1 MSVIIQKMEKT
12 KEKSKINFAQKKN
25 RSMLASFIIGGIVFV
40 IFIFPLYWMIVTA
53 LKTQV
58 EIFSIPTPLWPKD
71 LTLDAFKDQLSAS
84 GDTLR
89 GFKNS
94 MIIACG
100 ATFISTVL
108 AIPAAFGLA
117 RFKFKARKWLI
128 LFFLITQMLPST
140 LVLTSLYIM
149 FAKMKILN
157 TYLAPILADA
167 TLGIPFSIIILRTYF
182 VSIPKELDEAA
193 NIDGCNHLQSFLKI
207 MLPIAKPGVVVAAVF
222 SFVYAWG
229 DLIYGITFITNPN
242 MRPITS
248 SIYNYVQQYQT
259 LWNSTMAFGMIA
271 ISPVVLI
278 FIFMQ
283 KYIVSGLT
291 NGAVK
296 A

>member
-1 MSVIIQKMEKT
+1 MKKETKNKII
-12 KEKSKINFAQKKN
+12 
-25 RSMLASFIIGGIVFV
+25 LLIIGAIVFV
-40 IFIFPLYWMIVTA
+40 IFIFPLYWMLVTA

-58 EIFSIPTPLWPKD
+58 EIFQIPTPLWPKE
-71 LTLDAFKDQLSAS
+71 LTLEAFQKQLSS
-84 GDTLR
+84 SSDTLR

-94 MIIACG
+94 AIIGFG
-100 ATFISTVL
+100 AMAISTIL
-108 AIPAAFGLA
+108 AIPAAYGLA
-117 RFKFKARKWLI
+117 RFKFRGKKIII
-128 LFFLITQMLPST
+128 LLFLITQMLPST

-149 FAKMKILN
+149 FSGAKLLN
-157 TYLAPILADA
+157 TYMAPILADA
-167 TLGIPFSIIILRTYF
+167 TLGIPFSVIILRTYF
-182 VSIPKELDEAA
+182 LSIPKELDEAA
-193 NIDGCNHLQSFLKI
+193 KIDGCGHLTAFVKI

-229 DLIYGITFITNPN
+229 DLIYGITFITDPN
-242 MRPITS
+242 KRPITS

-259 LWNSTMAFGMIA
+259 LWNSTMAFGIIA
-271 ISPVVLI
+271 IFPVILI

>member
-1 MSVIIQKMEKT
+1 MK
-12 KEKSKINFAQKKN
+12 KESRSK
-25 RSMLASFIIGGIVFV
+25 LVSFLVGGLVFLV
-40 IFIFPLYWMIVTA
+40 FIFPLHWMVVTA

-58 EIFSIPTPLWPKD
+58 EIFSIPTPLWPEN
-71 LTLDAFKDQLSAS
+71 LTFDAFAKQLSSS

-94 MIIACG
+94 LIISCG
-100 ATFISTVL
+100 ATVIATVL
-108 AIPAAFGLA
+108 AIPAAYGLA
-117 RFKFKARKWLI
+117 RFRFGARRGLV

-149 FAKMKILN
+149 FSKMHLLN
-157 TYLAPILADA
+157 TYWAPILADA

-193 NIDGCNHLQSFLKI
+193 KIDGCGHVSAFTKI
-207 MLPIAKPGVVVAAVF
+207 MLPIAKPGIVVAAVF

-259 LWNSTMAFGMIA
+259 LWNSTMAFGIIA
-271 ISPVVLI
+271 ITPVVLI

>member
-1 MSVIIQKMEKT
+1 M
-12 KEKSKINFAQKKN
+12 KKN
-25 RSMLASFIIGGIVFV
+25 NRSKALLFLAGGIVFL
-40 IFIFPLYWMIVTA
+40 IFIFPLYWMLVTA

-58 EIFSIPTPLWPKD
+58 EIFSIPTPLWPEN
-71 LTLDAFKDQLSAS
+71 LTFDAFAKQLSAS

-94 MIIACG
+94 LIISCG
-100 ATFISTVL
+100 ATVISTVL
-108 AIPAAFGLA
+108 AIPASYGLA
-117 RFKFKARKWLI
+117 RFRFGARKALV

-149 FAKMKILN
+149 FSKLGLLN
-157 TYLAPILADA
+157 TYMAPILADA

-193 NIDGCNHLQSFLKI
+193 KIDGCSHLSAFVKI
-207 MLPIAKPGVVVAAVF
+207 MLPIAKPGIVVAAVF

-259 LWNSTMAFGMIA
+259 LWNSTMAFGIIA
-271 ISPVVLI
+271 ITPVVLI

>member
-1 MSVIIQKMEKT
+1 MTK
-12 KEKSKINFAQKKN
+12 KEK
-25 RSMLASFIIGGIVFV
+25 RSNLILFIVGLIVFI

-53 LKTQV
+53 LKSQV
-58 EIFSIPTPLWPKD
+58 EIFQIPTPLFPEN
-71 LTLDAFKDQLSAS
+71 LTWEPFKQQLSAS

-94 MIIACG
+94 LIISVG
-100 ATFISTVL
+100 ATGISTVL
-108 AIPAAFGLA
+108 AIPAAYGLA
-117 RFKFKARKWLI
+117 RFKFRFRKGLI
-128 LFFLITQMLPST
+128 LFFLMTQMLPST
-140 LVLTSLYIM
+140 LILTSLYIM
-149 FAKMKILN
+149 FSELGLLN

-182 VSIPKELDEAA
+182 ISIPKELDEAA
-193 NIDGCNHLQSFLKI
+193 KIDGCNSVTSFFKV
-207 MLPIAKPGVVVAAVF
+207 MLPIAKPGVIVAAVF

-229 DLIYGITFITNPN
+229 DLIYGITFITNPD

-259 LWNSTMAFGMIA
+259 LWNSTMAFGIVA
-271 ISPVVLI
+271 ILPVILI

>member
-1 MSVIIQKMEKT
+1 MK
-12 KEKSKINFAQKKN
+12 KESRSK
-25 RSMLASFIIGGIVFV
+25 LVSFLVGGLVFLV
-40 IFIFPLYWMIVTA
+40 FIFPLYWMVVTA

-58 EIFSIPTPLWPKD
+58 EIFSIPTPLWPEN
-71 LTLDAFKDQLSAS
+71 LTFDAFAKQLSSS

-94 MIIACG
+94 LIISCG
-100 ATFISTVL
+100 ATVIATVL
-108 AIPAAFGLA
+108 AIPASYGLA
-117 RFKFKARKWLI
+117 RFRFGARRGLV

-149 FAKMKILN
+149 FSKMHLLN
-157 TYLAPILADA
+157 TYWAPILADA

-193 NIDGCNHLQSFLKI
+193 KIDGCGHVSAFTKI
-207 MLPIAKPGVVVAAVF
+207 MLPIAKPGIVVAAVF

-259 LWNSTMAFGMIA
+259 LWNSTMAFGIIA
-271 ISPVVLI
+271 ITPVVLI

>member
-1 MSVIIQKMEKT
+1 MMKKD
-12 KEKSKINFAQKKN
+12 KKN
-25 RSMLASFIIGGIVFV
+25 MLISFLIGGIVFL

-53 LKTQV
+53 LKTQI
-58 EIFSIPTPLWPKD
+58 EIFSIPTPLWPEN
-71 LTLDAFKDQLSAS
+71 LTFEAFAKQLSTS

-94 MIIACG
+94 LIISCG
-100 ATFISTVL
+100 ATVIATVL
-108 AIPAAFGLA
+108 AIPAAYGLA
-117 RFKFKARKWLI
+117 RFRFGARKGLV

-149 FAKMKILN
+149 FSKMHLLN
-157 TYLAPILADA
+157 TYWAPILADA

-193 NIDGCNHLQSFLKI
+193 KIDGCGHVSAFTKI
-207 MLPIAKPGVVVAAVF
+207 MLPIAKPGIVVAAVF

-259 LWNSTMAFGMIA
+259 LWNSTMAFGIIA

>member
-1 MSVIIQKMEKT
+1 MKKDRRSNVILFIVGAC
-12 KEKSKINFAQKKN
+12 IFA
-25 RSMLASFIIGGIVFV
+25 
-40 IFIFPLYWMIVTA
+40 IFIFPLYWMVVTA
-53 LKTQV
+53 LKTQT
-58 EIFSIPTPLWPKD
+58 EIFAIPTPLWPKD
-71 LTLDAFKDQLSAS
+71 LNLEPFREQLSLS

-94 MIIACG
+94 AIIAVG
-100 ATFISTVL
+100 STLISTVL
-108 AIPAAFGLA
+108 AIPAAYGLA
-117 RFKFKARKWLI
+117 RFRFKAKKGLI

-140 LVLTSLYIM
+140 LVLTPLYIM
-149 FAKMKILN
+149 FSKLGLLN
-157 TYLAPILADA
+157 SYFAPILADA

-182 VSIPKELDEAA
+182 ISIPKELDEAA
-193 NIDGCNHLQSFLKI
+193 NIDGCGHVKSFFQI

-229 DLIYGITFITNPN
+229 DLIYGITFITDPN

-259 LWNSTMAFGMIA
+259 LWNSTMAFGIIA
-271 ISPVVLI
+271 IMPVVLI

>member
-1 MSVIIQKMEKT
+1 MK
-12 KEKSKINFAQKKN
+12 KESRSKLI
-25 RSMLASFIIGGIVFV
+25 SFLVGGIVFLV
-40 IFIFPLYWMIVTA
+40 FIFPLYWMIVTA

-58 EIFSIPTPLWPKD
+58 EIFSIPTPLWPEN
-71 LTLDAFKDQLSAS
+71 LTFEAFAKQLSAS

-94 MIIACG
+94 LIISCG
-100 ATFISTVL
+100 ATAIATVL
-108 AIPAAFGLA
+108 AIPAAYGLA
-117 RFKFKARKWLI
+117 RFRFGARKGLV

-149 FAKMKILN
+149 FSKMRLLN
-157 TYLAPILADA
+157 TYWAPILADA

-193 NIDGCNHLQSFLKI
+193 KIDGCGHVSAFTKI
-207 MLPIAKPGVVVAAVF
+207 MLPIAKPGIVVAAVF

-259 LWNSTMAFGMIA
+259 LWNSTMAFGIIA

-283 KYIVSGLT
+283 KYIESGLT

>member
-1 MSVIIQKMEKT
+1 MK
-12 KEKSKINFAQKKN
+12 KESRSK
-25 RSMLASFIIGGIVFV
+25 LVSFLVGGLVFLV
-40 IFIFPLYWMIVTA
+40 FIFPLYWMVVTA

-58 EIFSIPTPLWPKD
+58 EIFTIPTPLWPEN
-71 LTLDAFKDQLSAS
+71 LTFDAFAKQLSSS

-94 MIIACG
+94 LIISCG
-100 ATFISTVL
+100 ATVIATVL
-108 AIPAAFGLA
+108 AIPAAYGLA
-117 RFKFKARKWLI
+117 RFRFGARRGLV

-149 FAKMKILN
+149 FSKMHLLN
-157 TYLAPILADA
+157 TYWAPILADA

-193 NIDGCNHLQSFLKI
+193 KIDGCGHVSAFTKI
-207 MLPIAKPGVVVAAVF
+207 MLPIAKPGIVVAAVF

-259 LWNSTMAFGMIA
+259 LWNSTMAFGIIA
-271 ISPVVLI
+271 ITPVVLI

>member
-1 MSVIIQKMEKT
+1 MK
-12 KEKSKINFAQKKN
+12 KESRSK
-25 RSMLASFIIGGIVFV
+25 LVSFLVGGLVFLV
-40 IFIFPLYWMIVTA
+40 FIFPLYWMVVTA

-58 EIFSIPTPLWPKD
+58 EIFSIPTPLWPEN
-71 LTLDAFKDQLSAS
+71 LTFDAFAKQLSSS

-94 MIIACG
+94 LIISCG
-100 ATFISTVL
+100 ATVIATVL
-108 AIPAAFGLA
+108 AIPAAYGLA
-117 RFKFKARKWLI
+117 RFRSGARRGLV

-149 FAKMKILN
+149 FSKMHLLN
-157 TYLAPILADA
+157 TYWAPILADA

-193 NIDGCNHLQSFLKI
+193 KIDGCGHVSAFTKI
-207 MLPIAKPGVVVAAVF
+207 MLPIAKPGIVVAAVF

-242 MRPITS
+242 MRQITS
-248 SIYNYVQQYQT
+248 SIYNYVQRYQT
-259 LWNSTMAFGMIA
+259 LWNSTMAFGIIA
-271 ISPVVLI
+271 ITPVVLI

-283 KYIVSGLT
+283 KYIVSGLS
-291 NGAVK
+291 NVAVK

>member
-1 MSVIIQKMEKT
+1 MRSPHHYGREISLLMHLKHSFPHPVILHSVDLKT
-12 KEKSKINFAQKKN
+12 VRSSLLEQPLFPLFYPYLHHMVWQDSASVQKKA
-25 RSMLASFIIGGIVFV
+25 M
-40 IFIFPLYWMIVTA
+40 
-53 LKTQV
+53 
-58 EIFSIPTPLWPKD
+58 
-71 LTLDAFKDQLSAS
+71 
-84 GDTLR
+84 
-89 GFKNS
+89 
-94 MIIACG
+94 
-100 ATFISTVL
+100 
-108 AIPAAFGLA
+108 
-117 RFKFKARKWLI
+117 I

-149 FAKMKILN
+149 FSKIGLLN
-157 TYLAPILADA
+157 TYWAPILADA
-167 TLGIPFSIIILRTYF
+167 TLGILFSIIILRTYF
-182 VSIPKELDEAA
+182 LSIPKELDEAA
-193 NIDGCNHLQSFLKI
+193 NIDGCGHWKSFFLI
-207 MLPIAKPGVVVAAVF
+207 MLPIAKPGVVVVAVF

-259 LWNSTMAFGMIA
+259 LWNSTMAFGIIA

-283 KYIVSGLT
+283 RYIVSGLT

>member
-1 MSVIIQKMEKT
+1 MK
-12 KEKSKINFAQKKN
+12 KERRTNAILFVVGLCIFAV
-25 RSMLASFIIGGIVFV
+25 L
-40 IFIFPLYWMIVTA
+40 IFPLYWMVVTA
-53 LKTQV
+53 LKTQTD
-58 EIFSIPTPLWPKD
+58 IFAIPTPLWPKN
-71 LTLDAFKDQLSAS
+71 LYLDAFKEQLSLS

-94 MIIACG
+94 AIIAVG
-100 ATFISTVL
+100 ATAISTIL
-108 AIPAAFGLA
+108 AIPAAYGLA
-117 RFKFKARKWLI
+117 RFRFKAKKGLI

-140 LVLTSLYIM
+140 LVLTPLYIM
-149 FAKMKILN
+149 FSKMGLLN
-157 TYLAPILADA
+157 TYVAPMLADA

-182 VSIPKELDEAA
+182 ISIPKELDEAA
-193 NIDGCNHLQSFLKI
+193 NIDGCGHIKSFFMI

-259 LWNSTMAFGMIA
+259 LWNSTMAFGIIA
-271 ISPVVLI
+271 ISPVILI

-291 NGAVK
+291 N
-296 A
+296 

>member
-1 MSVIIQKMEKT
+1 MK
-12 KEKSKINFAQKKN
+12 KEGKSKLI
-25 RSMLASFIIGGIVFV
+25 SFLFGGLVFLVFV
-40 IFIFPLYWMIVTA
+40 FPLYWMVVTS

-58 EIFSIPTPLWPKD
+58 EIFSIPTPLWPKNI
-71 LTLDAFKDQLSAS
+71 TFEAFQKQLSVS
-84 GDTLR
+84 GETLQ

-94 MIIACG
+94 LIIGLG
-100 ATFISTVL
+100 ATIISTVL
-108 AIPAAFGLA
+108 SIPAAYGLA
-117 RFKFKARKWLI
+117 RFRFGARKGLV

-149 FAKMKILN
+149 FSKIGLLN
-157 TYLAPILADA
+157 TYWAPILADA

-193 NIDGCNHLQSFLKI
+193 KIDGCGSLSAFMRV
-207 MLPIAKPGVVVAAVF
+207 MLPIAKPGVIVAAVF

-229 DLIYGITFITNPN
+229 DLIYGITFITKPT

-248 SIYNYVQQYQT
+248 QIYNYVQQYQT
-259 LWNSTMAFGMIA
+259 LWNATMAFGIIA
-271 ISPVVLI
+271 IAPVVLI

>member
-1 MSVIIQKMEKT
+1 MKKKKRENII
-12 KEKSKINFAQKKN
+12 
-25 RSMLASFIIGGIVFV
+25 SFFLGFVVFV
-40 IFIFPLYWMIVTA
+40 VLMFPLYWMVVTA
-53 LKTQV
+53 LKTQT
-58 EIFSIPTPLWPKD
+58 EIFAIPTPLWPKN
-71 LTLDAFKDQLSAS
+71 LYLDAVKEQLSLS

-94 MIIACG
+94 AIISIG
-100 ATFISTVL
+100 ATLISTVL
-108 AIPAAFGLA
+108 AIPAAYGLA
-117 RFKFKARKWLI
+117 RFRFRLKKPLI

-140 LVLTSLYIM
+140 LVLTPLYIM
-149 FAKMKILN
+149 FSKTGILN
-157 TYLAPILADA
+157 SYFAPILADA

-182 VSIPKELDEAA
+182 ISIPKELDEAA
-193 NIDGCNHLQSFLKI
+193 NMDGCSHLKSFFLI
-207 MLPIAKPGVVVAAVF
+207 MIPIAKPGVVVAAVF

-259 LWNSTMAFGMIA
+259 LWNSTMAFGIIA
-271 ISPVVLI
+271 IFPIVLI

>member
-1 MSVIIQKMEKT
+1 M
-12 KEKSKINFAQKKN
+12 KKN
-25 RSMLASFIIGGIVFV
+25 NRSKALLFLTGGIVFL
-40 IFIFPLYWMIVTA
+40 IFIFPLYWMLVTA

-58 EIFSIPTPLWPKD
+58 EIFSIPTPLWPEN
-71 LTLDAFKDQLSAS
+71 LTFDAFAKQLSAS

-94 MIIACG
+94 LIISCG
-100 ATFISTVL
+100 ATVISTVL
-108 AIPAAFGLA
+108 AIPASYGLA
-117 RFKFKARKWLI
+117 RFRFGARKALV

-149 FAKMKILN
+149 FSKLGLLN
-157 TYLAPILADA
+157 TYMAPILADA

-193 NIDGCNHLQSFLKI
+193 KIDGCSHLSAFVKI
-207 MLPIAKPGVVVAAVF
+207 MLPIAKPGIVVAAVF

-259 LWNSTMAFGMIA
+259 LWNSTMAFGIIA
-271 ISPVVLI
+271 ITPVVLI

>member
-1 MSVIIQKMEKT
+1 MK
-12 KEKSKINFAQKKN
+12 KESRSKLI
-25 RSMLASFIIGGIVFV
+25 SFLVGGIVFLV
-40 IFIFPLYWMIVTA
+40 FIFPLYWMIVTA

-58 EIFSIPTPLWPKD
+58 EIFSIPTPLWPEN
-71 LTLDAFKDQLSAS
+71 LTFEAFAKQLSAS

-94 MIIACG
+94 LIISCG
-100 ATFISTVL
+100 ATAIATVL
-108 AIPAAFGLA
+108 AIPAAYGLA
-117 RFKFKARKWLI
+117 RFRFGARKGLV

-149 FAKMKILN
+149 FSKMRLLN
-157 TYLAPILADA
+157 TYWAPILADA
-167 TLGIPFSIIILRTYF
+167 TLGISFSIIILRTYF

-193 NIDGCNHLQSFLKI
+193 KIDGCGHVSAFTKI
-207 MLPIAKPGVVVAAVF
+207 MLPIAKPGIVVAAVF

-259 LWNSTMAFGMIA
+259 LWNSTMAFGIIA

>member
-1 MSVIIQKMEKT
+1 MKRQKRAT
-12 KEKSKINFAQKKN
+12 RI
-25 RSMLASFIIGGIVFV
+25 SFILGFCIFIVL
-40 IFIFPLYWMIVTA
+40 IFPLYWMIVTA
-53 LKTQV
+53 LKTQTD
-58 EIFSIPTPLWPKD
+58 IFAIPTPLWPKP
-71 LTLDAFKDQLSAS
+71 LSLDAFKEQLSLS

-94 MIIACG
+94 AIIAIG
-100 ATFISTVL
+100 STIISTIL
-108 AIPAAFGLA
+108 AIPAAYGLA
-117 RFKFKARKWLI
+117 RFRFKAKKGLI

-140 LVLTSLYIM
+140 LVLTPLYIM
-149 FAKMKILN
+149 FSKLGLLN
-157 TYLAPILADA
+157 TYIAPILADA

-182 VSIPKELDEAA
+182 ISIPKELDEAA
-193 NIDGCNHLQSFLKI
+193 NIDGCGHVKSFFMI

-229 DLIYGITFITNPN
+229 DLIYGITFITDPT

-259 LWNSTMAFGMIA
+259 LWNSTMAFGIIA
-271 ISPVVLI
+271 ISPVILI

>member
-1 MSVIIQKMEKT
+1 MK
-12 KEKSKINFAQKKN
+12 KEKRN
-25 RSMLASFIIGGIVFV
+25 RIFLVIVGALVFV
-40 IFIFPLYWMIVTA
+40 IFIFPLYWMLVTA

-58 EIFSIPTPLWPKD
+58 EIFEIPTPLWPRN
-71 LTLDAFKDQLSAS
+71 LTLDAFADQLSS
-84 GDTLR
+84 SSDTLR

-94 MIIACG
+94 AIISVGAMII
-100 ATFISTVL
+100 STIL
-108 AIPAAFGLA
+108 AIPAAYGLA
-117 RFKFKARKWLI
+117 RFKFKGRKIMI
-128 LFFLITQMLPST
+128 LLFLITQMRPST

-149 FAKMKILN
+149 FSRLGLLN
-157 TYLAPILADA
+157 SYIAPMLADA
-167 TLGIPFSIIILRTYF
+167 TLGIPFSVIILRTYF
-182 VSIPKELDEAA
+182 LSIPKELDEAA
-193 NIDGCNHLQSFLKI
+193 KIDGCGHLQAFIKV

-229 DLIYGITFITNPN
+229 DLIYGITFITDPN

-259 LWNSTMAFGMIA
+259 LWNSTMAFGIIA
-271 ISPVVLI
+271 ILPVILI

>member
-1 MSVIIQKMEKT
+1 
-12 KEKSKINFAQKKN
+12 
-25 RSMLASFIIGGIVFV
+25 ML
-40 IFIFPLYWMIVTA
+40 VTA

-58 EIFSIPTPLWPKD
+58 EIFSIPTPLWPKN
-71 LTLDAFKDQLSAS
+71 LTFDAFAKQLSTS

-94 MIIACG
+94 LIISCG
-100 ATFISTVL
+100 ATVISTVL
-108 AIPAAFGLA
+108 AIPASYGLA
-117 RFKFKARKWLI
+117 RFRFGARKALV

-149 FAKMKILN
+149 FSKLGLLN

-193 NIDGCNHLQSFLKI
+193 KIDGCSHLSAFVKI
-207 MLPIAKPGVVVAAVF
+207 MLPIAKPGIVVAAVF

-259 LWNSTMAFGMIA
+259 LWNSTMAFGIIA
-271 ISPVVLI
+271 ITPVVLI

>member
-1 MSVIIQKMEKT
+1 MNK
-12 KEKSKINFAQKKN
+12 KER
-25 RSMLASFIIGGIVFV
+25 RSNIKFFIIGLIVFA
-40 IFIFPLYWMIVTA
+40 IFIFPLYWMIITA

-58 EIFSIPTPLWPKD
+58 EIFSIPTPLWPKE
-71 LTLDAFKDQLSAS
+71 LTFDAFAKQLSTS

-94 MIIACG
+94 LIIGVG
-100 ATFISTVL
+100 ATFIATILS
-108 AIPAAFGLA
+108 IPAAYGLA
-117 RFKFKARKWLI
+117 RFKFRIRKAFI

-140 LVLTSLYIM
+140 LILTSLYIM
-149 FAKMKILN
+149 FSKMGILN
-157 TYLAPILADA
+157 TYLAPMLADA

-182 VSIPKELDEAA
+182 ISIPKELDEAA
-193 NIDGCNHLQSFLKI
+193 KIDGCSSITSFTKI

-229 DLIYGITFITNPN
+229 DLIYGITFITDPN

-259 LWNSTMAFGMIA
+259 LWNSTMAFGIVA
-271 ISPVVLI
+271 IFPVILI

>member
-1 MSVIIQKMEKT
+1 MKKATKKKIGLVIIGA
-12 KEKSKINFAQKKN
+12 II
-25 RSMLASFIIGGIVFV
+25 FIIFM
-40 IFIFPLYWMIVTA
+40 FPLYWMLVTA

-58 EIFSIPTPLWPKD
+58 EIFQIPTPLWPKN
-71 LTLDAFKDQLSAS
+71 LTFDAFAKQLGESS
-84 GDTLR
+84 ETLR

-94 MIIACG
+94 AIISIGSMVIA
-100 ATFISTVL
+100 TVL
-108 AIPAAFGLA
+108 AIPASYGLA
-117 RFKFKARKWLI
+117 RFRFKGKKIII
-128 LFFLITQMLPST
+128 LLFLITQMLPST

-149 FAKMKILN
+149 FSKADLLN
-157 TYLAPILADA
+157 NYWAPILADA
-167 TLGIPFSIIILRTYF
+167 TLGIPFSVIILRTYF
-182 VSIPKELDEAA
+182 LSIPKELDEAA
-193 NIDGCNHLQSFLKI
+193 KIDGCGHIAAFVKI

-229 DLIYGITFITNPN
+229 DLIYGLTFMTDPT

-259 LWNSTMAFGMIA
+259 LWNSTMAFGIIA
-271 ISPVVLI
+271 ITPVIII

>member
-1 MSVIIQKMEKT
+1 M
-12 KEKSKINFAQKKN
+12 F
-25 RSMLASFIIGGIVFV
+25 LAGGIVFL
-40 IFIFPLYWMIVTA
+40 IFIFPLYWMLVTA

-58 EIFSIPTPLWPKD
+58 EIFSIPTPLWPEN
-71 LTLDAFKDQLSAS
+71 LTFDAFTKQLSTS

-94 MIIACG
+94 LIISCG
-100 ATFISTVL
+100 ATVISTVL
-108 AIPAAFGLA
+108 AIPASYGLA
-117 RFKFKARKWLI
+117 RFRFGARKALV

-149 FAKMKILN
+149 FSKLGLLN

-193 NIDGCNHLQSFLKI
+193 KIDGCSHLSAFVKI
-207 MLPIAKPGVVVAAVF
+207 MLPIAKPGIVVAAVF

-259 LWNSTMAFGMIA
+259 LWNSTMAFGIIA
-271 ISPVVLI
+271 ITPVVLI

>member
-1 MSVIIQKMEKT
+1 MT
-12 KEKSKINFAQKKN
+12 KKN
-25 RSMLASFIIGGIVFV
+25 KSAIQRRLIPTYIFLIIVSFFSV
-40 IFIFPLYWMIVTA
+40 FPLYWMIVTA

-58 EIFSIPTPLWPKD
+58 EIFSIPTPLWPEN
-71 LTLDAFKDQLSAS
+71 LTFEAFAKQLSAS

-94 MIIACG
+94 LIISCG
-100 ATFISTVL
+100 ATAIATVL
-108 AIPAAFGLA
+108 AIPAAYGLA
-117 RFKFKARKWLI
+117 RFRFGARKGLV

-149 FAKMKILN
+149 FSKMRLLN
-157 TYLAPILADA
+157 TYWAPILADA

-193 NIDGCNHLQSFLKI
+193 KIDGCGHVSAFTKI
-207 MLPIAKPGVVVAAVF
+207 MLPIAKPGIVVAAVF

-259 LWNSTMAFGMIA
+259 LWNSTMAFGIIA

>member
-1 MSVIIQKMEKT
+1 MKYG
-12 KEKSKINFAQKKN
+12 KKN
-25 RSMLASFIIGGIVFV
+25 NVVFFIIGTAIFIVL
-40 IFIFPLYWMIVTA
+40 IFPLYWMIITA
-53 LKTQV
+53 LKTQT
-58 EIFSIPTPLWPKD
+58 EIFTIPTPLWPKK
-71 LTLDAFKDQLSAS
+71 LNLEPFKEQLSIS

-94 MIIACG
+94 AIIAFG
-100 ATFISTVL
+100 ATAISTIL
-108 AIPAAFGLA
+108 AIPASYGLA
-117 RFKFKARKWLI
+117 RFRFRAKKGLI

-140 LVLTSLYIM
+140 LVLTPLYIM
-149 FAKMKILN
+149 FSKLGILN
-157 TYLAPILADA
+157 SYLAPMLADA

-182 VSIPKELDEAA
+182 ISIPKELDEAA
-193 NIDGCNHLQSFLKI
+193 NIDGCGYIQSFIKI

-259 LWNSTMAFGMIA
+259 LWNSTMAFGIIA
-271 ISPVVLI
+271 IMPVVLI

>member
-1 MSVIIQKMEKT
+1 MK
-12 KEKSKINFAQKKN
+12 KESRSKLI
-25 RSMLASFIIGGIVFV
+25 SFLVGGIVFLV
-40 IFIFPLYWMIVTA
+40 FIFPLYWMIVTA

-58 EIFSIPTPLWPKD
+58 EIFSIPTPLWPEN
-71 LTLDAFKDQLSAS
+71 LTFEAFAKQLSAS

-89 GFKNS
+89 GFQNS
-94 MIIACG
+94 LIISCG
-100 ATFISTVL
+100 ATAIATVL
-108 AIPAAFGLA
+108 AIPAAYGLA
-117 RFKFKARKWLI
+117 RFRFGARKGLV

-149 FAKMKILN
+149 FSKMRLLN
-157 TYLAPILADA
+157 TYWAPILADA

-193 NIDGCNHLQSFLKI
+193 KIDGCGHVSAFTKI
-207 MLPIAKPGVVVAAVF
+207 MLPIAKPGIVVAAVF

-259 LWNSTMAFGMIA
+259 LWNSTMAFGIIA

>member
-1 MSVIIQKMEKT
+1 MREKKRDKVI
-12 KEKSKINFAQKKN
+12 
-25 RSMLASFIIGGIVFV
+25 LFIVGAVIFV
-40 IFIFPLYWMIVTA
+40 IFIFPLYWMLVTA
-53 LKTQV
+53 MKTQT
-58 EIFSIPTPLWPKD
+58 EIFAIPTPLWPRD
-71 LTLDAFKDQLSAS
+71 LTLELFKEQLSVS

-94 MIIACG
+94 AIISIG
-100 ATFISTVL
+100 ATLISTIL
-108 AIPAAFGLA
+108 SIPAAYGLA
-117 RFKFKARKWLI
+117 RFRFRAKKGLI
-128 LFFLITQMLPST
+128 LFFLITQMLPAT
-140 LVLTSLYIM
+140 LVLTPLYIM
-149 FAKMKILN
+149 FSNMGLLN
-157 TYLAPILADA
+157 TYIAPILADA

-182 VSIPKELDEAA
+182 ISIPKELDEAA
-193 NIDGCNHLQSFLKI
+193 NIDGCGHVTSFFKV
-207 MLPIAKPGVVVAAVF
+207 MLPIAKPGVIVAAVF

-229 DLIYGITFITNPN
+229 DLIYGITFMTDPL

-259 LWNSTMAFGMIA
+259 LWNSTMAFGIVA
-271 ISPVVLI
+271 IMPVVLI

>member
-1 MSVIIQKMEKT
+1 MKRERRSNII
-12 KEKSKINFAQKKN
+12 
-25 RSMLASFIIGGIVFV
+25 SFILGFCIFIVL
-40 IFIFPLYWMIVTA
+40 IFPLYWMVVTA
-53 LKTQV
+53 LKTQKD
-58 EIFSIPTPLWPKD
+58 IFAIPTPLWPKN
-71 LTLDAFKDQLSAS
+71 LYLDAIKEQLSVS

-94 MIIACG
+94 AIIAIG
-100 ATFISTVL
+100 ATLISTIL
-108 AIPAAFGLA
+108 AIPAAYGLA
-117 RFKFKARKWLI
+117 RFRFRAKKALI

-140 LVLTSLYIM
+140 LVLTPLYIM
-149 FAKMKILN
+149 FSKMGLLN

-182 VSIPKELDEAA
+182 ISIPKELDEAA
-193 NIDGCNHLQSFLKI
+193 NIDGCGHIKSFFLI

-259 LWNSTMAFGMIA
+259 LWNSTMAFGIIA
-271 ISPVVLI
+271 IMPVVLI

>member
-1 MSVIIQKMEKT
+1 M
-12 KEKSKINFAQKKN
+12 KKN
-25 RSMLASFIIGGIVFV
+25 NRSKVLLFLAGGIVFL
-40 IFIFPLYWMIVTA
+40 IFIFPLYWMLVTA

-58 EIFSIPTPLWPKD
+58 EIFSIPTPLWPEN
-71 LTLDAFKDQLSAS
+71 LTFDAFAKQLSAS

-94 MIIACG
+94 LIISCG
-100 ATFISTVL
+100 ATVISTVL
-108 AIPAAFGLA
+108 AIPASYGLA
-117 RFKFKARKWLI
+117 RFRFGARKALV

-149 FAKMKILN
+149 FSKLGLLN
-157 TYLAPILADA
+157 TYMAPILADA

-193 NIDGCNHLQSFLKI
+193 KIDGCSHLSAFVKI
-207 MLPIAKPGVVVAAVF
+207 MLPIAKPGIVVAAVF

-242 MRPITS
+242 IRPITS

-259 LWNSTMAFGMIA
+259 LWNSTMAFGIIA
-271 ISPVVLI
+271 ITPVVLI

>member
-1 MSVIIQKMEKT
+1 M
-12 KEKSKINFAQKKN
+12 KSKKN
-25 RSMLASFIIGGIVFV
+25 SVALFFV
-40 IFIFPLYWMIVTA
+40 GLLIFMIFMFPLYWMIVTA
-53 LKTQV
+53 LKTQT
-58 EIFSIPTPLWPKD
+58 EIFEIPTPLWPRD
-71 LTLDAFKDQLSAS
+71 LTLQPFQEQLSAS

-94 MIIACG
+94 LVIALG
-100 ATFISTVL
+100 ATAISTIL
-108 AIPAAFGLA
+108 SIPASYGLA
-117 RFKFKARKWLI
+117 RFRFKVKKPLI

-149 FAKMKILN
+149 FSRLHLLN
-157 TYLAPILADA
+157 TYMAPILADA

-182 VSIPKELDEAA
+182 ISIPKELDEAA
-193 NIDGCNHLQSFLKI
+193 KIDGCSHLQSFVKV
-207 MLPIAKPGVVVAAVF
+207 MLPIARPGIIVAAVF

-229 DLIYGITFITNPN
+229 DLIYGITFITDPT

-259 LWNSTMAFGMIA
+259 LWNSTMAFGIVA
-271 ISPVVLI
+271 IMPVVLI

-283 KYIVSGLT
+283 RYIVSGLT

>member
-1 MSVIIQKMEKT
+1 MRKETRNKLILVIVGALI
-12 KEKSKINFAQKKN
+12 FA
-25 RSMLASFIIGGIVFV
+25 
-40 IFIFPLYWMIVTA
+40 IFIFPLYWMLVTA

-58 EIFSIPTPLWPKD
+58 EIFEVPTPLWPRN
-71 LTLDAFKDQLSAS
+71 LTFDAFIKQLSTS
-84 GDTLR
+84 SDTLR

-94 MIIACG
+94 AIISIG
-100 ATFISTVL
+100 SMVISTVL
-108 AIPAAFGLA
+108 SIPAAYGVA
-117 RFKFKARKWLI
+117 RFNFKGRKIII
-128 LFFLITQMLPST
+128 LLFLITQMLPST

-149 FAKMKILN
+149 MSNINLLN
-157 TYLAPILADA
+157 SYLAPILANA
-167 TLGIPFSIIILRTYF
+167 TLGIPFSVIILRTYF

-193 NIDGCNHLQSFLKI
+193 KIDGCGHISAFCRI
-207 MLPIAKPGVVVAAVF
+207 MLPIAKPGIVVAAVF

-229 DLIYGITFITNPN
+229 DLIYGLTFMTDPLK
-242 MRPITS
+242 RPITS

-259 LWNSTMAFGMIA
+259 LWNSTMAFGIIA
-271 ISPVVLI
+271 ILPVILI

>member
-1 MSVIIQKMEKT
+1 M
-12 KEKSKINFAQKKN
+12 KKN
-25 RSMLASFIIGGIVFV
+25 NRSKVLLFLAGGLVFL
-40 IFIFPLYWMIVTA
+40 IFIFPLYWMLVTA

-58 EIFSIPTPLWPKD
+58 EIFSIPTPLWPEN
-71 LTLDAFKDQLSAS
+71 LTFDAFAKQLSAS

-94 MIIACG
+94 LIISCG
-100 ATFISTVL
+100 ATVISTVL
-108 AIPAAFGLA
+108 AIPASYGLA
-117 RFKFKARKWLI
+117 RFRFGARKALV

-149 FAKMKILN
+149 FSKLGLLN
-157 TYLAPILADA
+157 TYMAPILADA

-193 NIDGCNHLQSFLKI
+193 KIDGCSHLSAFVKI
-207 MLPIAKPGVVVAAVF
+207 MLPIAKPGIVVAAVF

-259 LWNSTMAFGMIA
+259 LWNSTMAFGIIA
-271 ISPVVLI
+271 ITPVVLI

>member
-1 MSVIIQKMEKT
+1 MK
-12 KEKSKINFAQKKN
+12 KESRSK
-25 RSMLASFIIGGIVFV
+25 LVSFLVGGLVFLV
-40 IFIFPLYWMIVTA
+40 FIFPLYWMVVTA

-58 EIFSIPTPLWPKD
+58 EIFSIPTPLWPEN
-71 LTLDAFKDQLSAS
+71 LTFDAFAKQLSSS

-94 MIIACG
+94 LIISCG
-100 ATFISTVL
+100 TTVIATVL
-108 AIPAAFGLA
+108 AIPAAYGLA
-117 RFKFKARKWLI
+117 RFRFGARRGLV

-149 FAKMKILN
+149 FSKMHLLN
-157 TYLAPILADA
+157 TYWAPILADA

-193 NIDGCNHLQSFLKI
+193 KIDGCGHVSAFTKI
-207 MLPIAKPGVVVAAVF
+207 MLPIAKPGIVVAAVF

-259 LWNSTMAFGMIA
+259 LWNSTMAFGIIA
-271 ISPVVLI
+271 ITPVVLI

>member
-1 MSVIIQKMEKT
+1 M
-12 KEKSKINFAQKKN
+12 KKN
-25 RSMLASFIIGGIVFV
+25 NRSKVLLFLAGGIVFL
-40 IFIFPLYWMIVTA
+40 IFIFPLYWMLVTA

-58 EIFSIPTPLWPKD
+58 EIFSIPTPLWPEN
-71 LTLDAFKDQLSAS
+71 LTFDAFAKQLSAS

-94 MIIACG
+94 LIISCG
-100 ATFISTVL
+100 ATVISTVL
-108 AIPAAFGLA
+108 AIPASYGLA
-117 RFKFKARKWLI
+117 RFRFGARKALV

-149 FAKMKILN
+149 FSKLGLLN

-193 NIDGCNHLQSFLKI
+193 KIDGCSHLSAFVKI
-207 MLPIAKPGVVVAAVF
+207 MLPIAKPGIVVAAVF

-259 LWNSTMAFGMIA
+259 LWNSTMAFGIIA
-271 ISPVVLI
+271 ITPVVLI

>member
-1 MSVIIQKMEKT
+1 MK
-12 KEKSKINFAQKKN
+12 KESRSK
-25 RSMLASFIIGGIVFV
+25 LVSFLVGGLVFLV
-40 IFIFPLYWMIVTA
+40 FIFPLYWMVVTA

-58 EIFSIPTPLWPKD
+58 EIFSIPTPLWPEN
-71 LTLDAFKDQLSAS
+71 LTFDAFAKQLSSS

-94 MIIACG
+94 LIISCG
-100 ATFISTVL
+100 ATVIATVL
-108 AIPAAFGLA
+108 AIPAAYGLA
-117 RFKFKARKWLI
+117 RFRFGARRGLV

-149 FAKMKILN
+149 FSKMHLLN
-157 TYLAPILADA
+157 TYWAPILADA

-193 NIDGCNHLQSFLKI
+193 KIDGCGHVSAFTKI
-207 MLPIAKPGVVVAAVF
+207 MLPIAKPGIVVAAVF

-248 SIYNYVQQYQT
+248 SINNYVQQYQT
-259 LWNSTMAFGMIA
+259 LWNSTMVFGIIA
-271 ISPVVLI
+271 ITPVVLI

>member
-1 MSVIIQKMEKT
+1 MKDNKGSVK
-12 KEKSKINFAQKKN
+12 
-25 RSMLASFIIGGIVFV
+25 LFIIGAIVFV
-40 IFIFPLYWMIVTA
+40 IFIFPLYWMLVTS

-58 EIFSIPTPLWPKD
+58 EIFSIPTPFWPRD
-71 LTLDAFKDQLSAS
+71 LTFEAYIGQFSAS
-84 GDTLR
+84 SDTLR

-94 MIIACG
+94 LIIACG
-100 ATFISTVL
+100 ATVIATVFS
-108 AIPAAFGLA
+108 IPAAYGLA
-117 RFKFKARKWLI
+117 RFRFKGKKILI
-128 LFFLITQMLPST
+128 LYFLMTQMLPST
-140 LVLTSLYIM
+140 LILTSLYIM
-149 FAKMKILN
+149 FSKIGLLN
-157 TYLAPILADA
+157 SYLAPILADA

-182 VSIPKELDEAA
+182 LAIPKELDEAA
-193 NIDGCNHLQSFLKI
+193 KIDGCNSITSFTKV
-207 MLPIAKPGVVVAAVF
+207 MLPIASPGIIVAAVF

-229 DLIYGITFITNPN
+229 DLIYGITFIMNPN

-259 LWNSTMAFGMIA
+259 LWNSTMAFGIIA
-271 ISPVVLI
+271 IMPVILI

>member
-1 MSVIIQKMEKT
+1 MKKQKR
-12 KEKSKINFAQKKN
+12 AN
-25 RSMLASFIIGGIVFV
+25 RISFVLGFCIFIVL
-40 IFIFPLYWMIVTA
+40 IFPLYWMVVTA
-53 LKTQV
+53 LKTQTD
-58 EIFSIPTPLWPKD
+58 IFAIPTPLWPKN
-71 LTLDAFKDQLSAS
+71 LYLDAFKEQLSLS

-94 MIIACG
+94 AIIAIG
-100 ATFISTVL
+100 STAISTVL
-108 AIPAAFGLA
+108 AIPAAYGLA
-117 RFKFKARKWLI
+117 RFRFKAKKGLI

-140 LVLTSLYIM
+140 LVLTPLYIM
-149 FAKMKILN
+149 FSKLGLLN
-157 TYLAPILADA
+157 SYIAPILADA

-182 VSIPKELDEAA
+182 ISIPKELDEAA
-193 NIDGCNHLQSFLKI
+193 NIDGCGHIKSFFMI

-229 DLIYGITFITNPN
+229 DLIYGITFITDPT

-259 LWNSTMAFGMIA
+259 LWNSTMAFGIIA
-271 ISPVVLI
+271 ISPVILI